1 MRLLSYIGW
10 PLCASLQLILRSY
23 FQQWVCNP
31 EGFIGNDFMSA
42 LYFRL
47 HVKLI
52 LPLILLFSVETVH
65 FLYMIKPLS
74 KNFVLIAHTYS
85 KTCLK
90 RSL

>member
-1 MRLLSYIGW
+1 
-10 PLCASLQLILRSY
+10 
-23 FQQWVCNP
+23 
-31 EGFIGNDFMSA
+31 MSA

-65 FLYMIKPLS
+65 FLYIIKPVS

-90 RSL
+90 RSLKNSQNKGMNGKCSLMKVESISAECSRWSILQYL

>member
-31 EGFIGNDFMSA
+31 EGFLGNDFMSA

-65 FLYMIKPLS
+65 FLYFQELS
-74 KNFVLIAHTYS
+74 ISSTY
-85 KTCLK
+85 LQ
-90 RSL
+90 